1 MPRVYVYIHKRK
13 PNLLHYHYILSQCV
27 HLPVVSVS
35 WIWRYKMV
43 FFKEWAIISQCNRSR
58 HLSEYLWT
66 IITCV
71 SFLPSF
77 FVYHTWYNANWEVF
91 VSYGILTWFVWA
103 TKVWLFPPVI
113 GSRCSNVSSVAV
125 NPAFRC
131 GVCSRLFRHK
141 KSCQLHMAMH
151 MGETTCHICSL
162 VLSRIGNMKRHL
174 RHIHGIG
181 MHAERV

>member
-1 MPRVYVYIHKRK
+1 MLNGKDFYD
-13 PNLLHYHYILSQCV
+13 SG
-27 HLPVVSVS
+27 
-35 WIWRYKMV
+35 
-43 FFKEWAIISQCNRSR
+43 IIVGC
-58 HLSEYLWT
+58 T
-66 IITCV
+66 
-71 SFLPSF
+71 
-77 FVYHTWYNANWEVF
+77 
-91 VSYGILTWFVWA
+91 GA
-103 TKVWLFPPVI
+103 TKVWLFPPVV
-113 GSRCSNVSSVAV
+113 GSWCSRVSSVAA

-131 GVCSRLFRHK
+131 GVCNRLFRHK